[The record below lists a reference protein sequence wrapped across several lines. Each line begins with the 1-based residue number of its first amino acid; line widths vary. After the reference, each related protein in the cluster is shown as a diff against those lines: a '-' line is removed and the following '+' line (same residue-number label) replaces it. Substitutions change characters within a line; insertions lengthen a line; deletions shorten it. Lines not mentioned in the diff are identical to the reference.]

1 MHQNLFVV
9 IRLAILA
16 NEPLEFQK
24 VRSCANEHVV
34 GNWLAGSSPVSR
46 EWPTDYKE
54 EL

>member
-16 NEPLEFQK
+16 NEPREFQK
-24 VRSCANEHVV
+24 VRSCANGHAV
-34 GNWLAGSSPVSR
+34 GNWLAGSSPVSH
-46 EWPTDYKE
+46 EWHMDYKE

>member
-16 NEPLEFQK
+16 HEPLEFQK
-24 VRSCANEHVV
+24 VRSGADEHVV
-34 GNWLAGSSPVSR
+34 GNWLAGSLPVSH
-46 EWPTDYKE
+46 EWHTDYKE